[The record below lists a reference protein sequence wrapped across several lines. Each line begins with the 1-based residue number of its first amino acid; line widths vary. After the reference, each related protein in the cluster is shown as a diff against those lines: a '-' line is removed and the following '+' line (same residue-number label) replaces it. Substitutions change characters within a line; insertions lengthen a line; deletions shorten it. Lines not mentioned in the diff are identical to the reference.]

1 MNQSDPNAPKAETP
15 AQLKKR
21 LAKEAEAA
29 AANSTNK
36 EQNEQT
42 NTEVKTQNTGQD
54 GQNPPLDP
62 VKESS
67 AGDSNKPK
75 ADENNPGTQITD
87 EQENKLIQT
96 EPTLGTAATEEATEL
111 GPLDLRITNSGS
123 LTHCN
128 VTKTEI
134 PPQSIVTITYQNA
147 GRKALAKRNFAQL
160 NALAGKK
167 RFQVEG

>member
-29 AANSTNK
+29 AANSTK
-36 EQNEQT
+36 QEQT
-42 NTEVKTQNTGQD
+42 ELKTQNTGQD

-62 VKESS
+62 
-67 AGDSNKPK
+67 
-75 ADENNPGTQITD
+75 GTQVTD